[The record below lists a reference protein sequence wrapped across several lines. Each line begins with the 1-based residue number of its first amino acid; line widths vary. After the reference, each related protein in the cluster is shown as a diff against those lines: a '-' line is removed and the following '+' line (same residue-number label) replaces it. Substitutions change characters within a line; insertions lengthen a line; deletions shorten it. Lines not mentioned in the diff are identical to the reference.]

1 MSKLASRMVAAA
13 FLAALII
20 SAPLRAAEPKGR
32 AVSLNALAAS
42 MKGGGSADAEALCG
56 VTSVLGYIIDPA
68 SRDVVLIGKVDP
80 HEPALHVDDL
90 TVAIRNVWGV
100 YDKVQGRVRY
110 YAAPGC
116 SIDPD
121 PKVLRELDEITKP
134 QLDTA
139 DEGARKDFTDRW
151 KEIGSRPQRVRVMG
165 VPFDSRFSKVM
176 VDADYYMKRL
186 VNGSVSLGIDGFE
199 SLTQTQTR
207 LAMQAFKDGKPE
219 AVRTNSISRFW
230 FSPRSAT
237 FEEKNGAVLLRDC
250 SVKLLTEE
258 EFLTSHNVVAGLGR
272 PHPLAAGFAGQ
283 FTDKYS
289 DIAAARPIYTQLQ
302 SLFRF
307 VALARLLKDDPSGAS
322 STNGIKYLL
331 KYHRVQ
337 CVPVSRAVNGL
348 ADVCFLSE
356 KVDIS
361 DGTTTTFGIVQS
373 FCGGVCMDVRPKRI
387 GSPAKPRRAATYTP
401 RPEPS
406 RPSAPRTVKAPK
418 APETRNVVLRARKSS
433 KQVSW
438 DISLAG
444 LD

>member
-1 MSKLASRMVAAA
+1 MSKVISRIVVAA
-13 FLAALII
+13 FVVLLVI
-20 SAPLRAAEPKGR
+20 SAPLRAAAPKGR

-42 MKGGGSADAEALCG
+42 MKGGESTDAEALCG
-56 VTSVLGYIIDPA
+56 VTNVLGYIIDPA

-80 HEPALHVDDL
+80 NAPALHIDDL
-90 TVAIRNVWGV
+90 AVAMRNVWGV
-100 YDKVQGRVRY
+100 YNKVQGRIRY
-110 YAAPGC
+110 SAAPGC

-134 QLDTA
+134 QLNTA
-139 DEGARKDFTDRW
+139 DDAARKDFTDRW
-151 KEIGSRPQRVRVMG
+151 KEVGSRPQHVRVMG

-199 SLTQTQTR
+199 SLTDTRAR
-207 LAMQAFKDGKPE
+207 LATQAFKDRKPDSVH
-219 AVRTNSISRFW
+219 ANSISRFW
-230 FSPRSAT
+230 FSPRNTT
-237 FEEKNGAVLLRDC
+237 FEEKNDAVLLRDC

-258 EFLTSHNVVAGLGR
+258 EFLTSHNVVTGLGR
-272 PHPLAAGFAGQ
+272 PDALAAGFAGE
-283 FTDKYS
+283 FTDKYP

-307 VALARLLKDDPSGAS
+307 VALARLLKDDPSGVS
-322 STNGIKYLL
+322 STNGVKYLL
-331 KYHRVQ
+331 KYHQVQ
-337 CVPVSRAVNGL
+337 CVPVSREVNGL
-348 ADVCFLSE
+348 ADVRFVNE
-356 KVDIS
+356 KVDTR
-361 DGTTTTFGIVQS
+361 DGTTAAFDMVLS

-387 GSPAKPRRAATYTP
+387 GSPAKPRRVAAYAQKP
-401 RPEPS
+401 GPS
-406 RPSAPRTVKAPK
+406 RPGVPRTVKAPK
-418 APETRNVVLRARKSS
+418 APEARNVVLKARKSS